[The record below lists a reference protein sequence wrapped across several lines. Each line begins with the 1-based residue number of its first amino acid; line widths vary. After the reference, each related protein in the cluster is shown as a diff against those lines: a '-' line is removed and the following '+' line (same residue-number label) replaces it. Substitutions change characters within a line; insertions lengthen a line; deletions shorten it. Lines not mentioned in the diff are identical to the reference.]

1 MREWGLG
8 FAQNDD
14 FIVCALGLVEKWRV
28 VINSLSMCRC
38 DGNLK
43 HVHVW
48 GFILEYII
56 CVLDHNL
63 GNRNVN

>member
-14 FIVCALGLVEKWRV
+14 FIVGALGLMERWRV
-28 VINSLSMCRC
+28 VINSISMCRY

-43 HVHVW
+43 HVNVW

-56 CVLDHNL
+56 CVLDYNL
-63 GNRNVN
+63 GNRKC